1 MKFKVEPK
9 DFLLFCIYCGLLLYL
24 CAIAVLNISSLTH
37 EGTFYGLLPFEAFT
51 GNYLPL
57 TLILFIASLVAIFT
71 SVSSYIFKREKGSH
85 GIGILFKGKSSDGYS
100 KWSTEKD
107 IKSQPDVV
115 KVIPQSDALDA
126 AGIPLINNGKE
137 MYVDNG

>member
-57 TLILFIASLVAIFT
+57 TLILFIASFLKE
-71 SVSSYIFKREKGSH
+71 KREIMVSVY
-85 GIGILFKGKSSDGYS
+85 YS
-100 KWSTEKD
+100 KENLAM
-107 IKSQPDVV
+107 
-115 KVIPQSDALDA
+115 VIL
-126 AGIPLINNGKE
+126 NGLPKKI
-137 MYVDNG
+137 